1 MARAGRASLRQQ
13 REDKLAEMAV
23 GGIADKLNVK
33 KELIAKLKAGRM
45 EAAEAERERLEVEA
59 QQEALQVSS
68 VHIVHLWQPSYAS
81 AEVWPVQ
88 E

>member
-68 VHIVHLWQPSYAS
+68 VHIVHLLQPSYAS

-88 E
+88 K